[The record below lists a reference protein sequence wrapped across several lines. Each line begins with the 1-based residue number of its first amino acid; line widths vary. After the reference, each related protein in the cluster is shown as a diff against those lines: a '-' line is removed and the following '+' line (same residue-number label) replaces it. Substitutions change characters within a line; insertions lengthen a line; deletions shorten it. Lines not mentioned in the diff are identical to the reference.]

1 MKSNTITDDE
11 LCKRIINSYV
21 FVWPF
26 HASIVD
32 QRYVSLDVTLLV
44 KRTEDIKI
52 LKNESDAQLLVRH
65 IERFITDNPPD
76 LAPFTRLQVASQ
88 INNDITVLI
97 GEEEAKRIF
106 DVSDSNLA
114 LLRKLHGIAYIKTKR
129 SFQYSWRDLKEI
141 SQKIKASPEL

>member
-1 MKSNTITDDE
+1 MSDDE
-11 LCKRIINSYV
+11 ICKKILSSYV

-76 LAPFTRLQVASQ
+76 LASFTRLQVASQ

-106 DVSDSNLA
+106 DISDSNLA

-129 SFQYSWRDLKEI
+129 GFQYSWRDLKEI
-141 SQKIKASPEL
+141 SQKIKASSEL